1 MFSISKST
9 LSPKRPTPSRVSRL
23 VTVAA
28 IIYVVYMFLRYSVYR
43 PTAVQRGPKP
53 TKACSSLL
61 PGSATEFGKAR
72 VQLYDK
78 LGVNTKP
85 FLTLG
90 RCEGVYTKGVPALSG
105 KSSSQGLHLDEMFR
119 FEGEQV
125 YPVLKRLEVPVRAF
139 VIPYPGKVAQQVHDH
154 AAALLESLLGPHA
167 VWYQD
172 PNIYHASL
180 HHASHHLDPQPAEQE
195 EVLKELEQASAV
207 VNPMCPI
214 QVSLER
220 VVVTPGGVLM
230 ALWQVG
236 AGAEP
241 ADLRR
246 VLRETLPRSPSKQI
260 VADKVILHTT
270 VARVLRLGPDMDG
283 DRAKRELLN
292 VARTLSEQL
301 CGIEATLPM
310 VWFVEETDLLA
321 LALGGQFLKHELPLR
336 CSSE

>member
-1 MFSISKST
+1 MSSISKST
-9 LSPKRPTPSRVSRL
+9 LSPKRHTRPRVSRL

-28 IIYVVYMFLRYSVYR
+28 IIYVVCMFLRYSVYR
-43 PTAVQRGPKP
+43 PSAVQRGPKP
-53 TKACSSLL
+53 TKACSSNL
-61 PGSATEFGKAR
+61 PGSSTEFGKAR

-78 LGVNTKP
+78 LG
-85 FLTLG
+85 
-90 RCEGVYTKGVPALSG
+90 EGVYTKGVPALSG
-105 KSSSQGLHLDEMFR
+105 KSSSQGLHLDDMFR
-119 FEGEQV
+119 FEGEEV
-125 YPVLKRLEVPVRAF
+125 YPVLKRLDVPVRAF
-139 VIPYPGKVAQQVHDH
+139 VIPYPEEVAQQVHDH
-154 AAALLESLLGPHA
+154 AAALLENLLGPHT

-172 PNIYHASL
+172 PKIYHASL
-180 HHASHHLDPQPAEQE
+180 HHASHHLDPQPAKQE
-195 EVLKELEQASAV
+195 EVLEELEQASTV
-207 VNPMCPI
+207 VHPMCPI

-241 ADLRR
+241 ADLRQ

-270 VARVLRLGPDMDG
+270 VARVLRLGPNMDG
-283 DRAKRELLN
+283 DTAKRELLN
-292 VARTLSEQL
+292 VAQTLSEQL

-321 LALGGQFLKHELPLR
+321 LALKGEFLKHELPLR
-336 CSSE
+336 CSSQ